1 MLLLPLYKTL
11 ESIAIYTLHILG
23 QIRLKPRYGSELGG
37 TPVVVSGTNLT
48 VAEDDNVTCIFND
61 KETEGFVIN
70 EEEVLCISPEM
81 TITGRVPFEVH
92 IAGQNL
98 SFTGISIY
106 ISCELNF

>member
-1 MLLLPLYKTL
+1 MITT
-11 ESIAIYTLHILG
+11 YTLIILG
-23 QIRLKPRYGSELGG
+23 QIFLKPRYGSELGG
-37 TPVVVSGTNLT
+37 TPIVVSGTNLT

-92 IAGQNL
+92 IAGKNSL
-98 SFTGISIY
+98 FTGISIF
-106 ISCELNF
+106 ISCELNFYRYICSSNVM